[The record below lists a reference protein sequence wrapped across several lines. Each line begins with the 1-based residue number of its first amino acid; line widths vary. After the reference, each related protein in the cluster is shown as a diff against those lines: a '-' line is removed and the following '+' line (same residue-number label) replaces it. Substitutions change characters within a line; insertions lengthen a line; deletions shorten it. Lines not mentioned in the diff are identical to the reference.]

1 MNRVAAATMGSDG
14 HPMDRGRWIDVGA
27 AETLPPGQMTR
38 VDLGNLRILVANVD
52 GTPLAVAD
60 TCTHE
65 DASLSTG
72 ALKGDQVRC
81 PLHGSR
87 FCLRDGRALDE
98 PAEIDLQCFPARFSG
113 DRIEVFVSG

>member
-1 MNRVAAATMGSDG
+1 MR
-14 HPMDRGRWIDVGA
+14 RY
-27 AETLPPGQMTR
+27 
-38 VDLGNLRILVANVD
+38 DLEEHRILVANVE

-65 DASLSTG
+65 DASLSMG
-72 ALKGDQVRC
+72 ALQGDKVKC

-98 PAEIDLQCFPARFSG
+98 PAEVDLQRYPVRFTDGRLEIAFSH
-113 DRIEVFVSG
+113 DDA

>member
-1 MNRVAAATMGSDG
+1 MGSDERR
-14 HPMDRGRWIDVGA
+14 P
-27 AETLPPGQMTR
+27 AEITWVNIGTIEDLPPGTMR
-38 VDLGNLRILVANVD
+38 RYDLEEHRILVANVE

-65 DASLSTG
+65 DASLSMG
-72 ALKGDQVRC
+72 ALQGDKVKC

-98 PAEIDLQCFPARFSG
+98 PAEVDLQRYPVRFTDGRLEIAFSH
-113 DRIEVFVSG
+113 DDA